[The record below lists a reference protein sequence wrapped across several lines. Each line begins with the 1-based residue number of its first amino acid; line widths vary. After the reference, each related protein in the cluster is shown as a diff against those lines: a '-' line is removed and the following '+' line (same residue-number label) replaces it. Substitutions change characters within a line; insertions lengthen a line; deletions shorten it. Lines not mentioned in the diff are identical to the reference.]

1 MSASPSAAVPAMPS
15 ASLPPAQR
23 YAFLRSR
30 RDLLLA
36 CALGLAAV
44 AALIVFS
51 GNDPGRAAHAFLA
64 GAFGSFDRIS
74 VALNKA
80 TPYILCGTGVAL
92 CFRAGIVNIGGE
104 GQIALGGLGAATCA
118 MLFPVA
124 NPLLA
129 VLSCLLAGVAFGAL
143 WATVAAVLHLT
154 RRINEVIVT
163 LLMNFVAVLLVQWI
177 VQDYI
182 GETGAGFP
190 QTALMPPA
198 YWLPKFTADND
209 LHLGILLAVAACVLA
224 HLYLWHTQWGFGL
237 RVLGASRQ
245 AARYAGLSVFRGT
258 VVVMGV
264 AGSLAGLA
272 GSVEV
277 LGLHYRLIAGFSQG
291 FGFNA
296 VAIALLAGR
305 QPLAIL
311 PAGLFLGFLE
321 AGALAMQREVGSPSS
336 LVSMIEGLTMLF
348 ALVIAGRASRQA
360 GS

>member
-1 MSASPSAAVPAMPS
+1 VP
-15 ASLPPAQR
+15 LPAPGMRLAFARMR
-23 YAFLRSR
+23 Y
-30 RDLLLA
+30 DLVLA
-36 CALGLAAV
+36 GVLGLAAV
-44 AALIVFS
+44 AVLIALS
-51 GNDPGRAAHAFLA
+51 GGDPGRAAHAFLW

-92 CFRAGIVNIGGE
+92 CFRANIISIGGE
-104 GQIALGGLGAATCA
+104 GQIALGGLGAAWCA
-118 MLFPVA
+118 LLFPTG
-124 NPLLA
+124 NPWLA
-129 VLSCLLAGVAFGAL
+129 IASCVLAGVACGAL
-143 WATVAAVLHLT
+143 WAVIAAVLHLT

-163 LLMNFVAVLLVQWI
+163 LLMNFVAVLLVQWA
-177 VQDYI
+177 VQDHI
-182 GETGAGFP
+182 GEPGAGFP
-190 QTALMPPA
+190 QTELLGPA
-198 YWLPKFTADND
+198 YWLPKFTAGSD
-209 LHLGILLAVAACVLA
+209 LHAGIVLAVIVCVLA
-224 HLYLWHTQWGFGL
+224 HLYLWRTRWGFGL
-237 RVLGASRQ
+237 RILGASRQ

-258 VVVMGV
+258 VVVMAI
-264 AGSLAGLA
+264 AGGLAGLA

-277 LGLHYRLIAGFSQG
+277 LGMHYRLIAGFSQG

-296 VAIALLAGR
+296 LAIALLAGR